1 MWFIERVISP
11 RTIDAEVDA
20 RLRGTVAHQ
29 ALFTFFKGLPKRTGA
44 DRPRPENLED
54 SLVFLREC
62 LGEALQA
69 HVRIDVPELE
79 RRELDQSLARDL
91 EKLVR
96 REAESESPLVPNRFE
111 VSFGSE
117 RSAPELQRGLD
128 LGGFSVSGK
137 IDRIDRDPFGARGVV
152 VDYKSGRSAHTAAE
166 IERELHLQIPLYMLV
181 LRDLVGVEPL
191 GGVYRALAG
200 EGQARGLLRAEARD
214 DGLPGYQR
222 NDYLD
227 EDGYWGQIERAQEHA
242 RTVVGRIREG
252 EVRHDPKGGSCPTW
266 CSLWPMCRVRRS

>member
-1 MWFIERVISP
+1 
-11 RTIDAEVDA
+11 
-20 RLRGTVAHQ
+20 
-29 ALFTFFKGLPKRTGA
+29 
-44 DRPRPENLED
+44 
-54 SLVFLREC
+54 
-62 LGEALQA
+62 
-69 HVRIDVPELE
+69 
-79 RRELDQSLARDL
+79 
-91 EKLVR
+91 
-96 REAESESPLVPNRFE
+96 
-111 VSFGSE
+111 
-117 RSAPELQRGLD
+117 
-128 LGGFSVSGK
+128 
-137 IDRIDRDPFGARGVV
+137 
-152 VDYKSGRSAHTAAE
+152 
-166 IERELHLQIPLYMLV
+166 MLV